1 MSKFSPPP
9 LPSPEKGPSDNR
21 DWFTLLMRSL
31 EDIVQD
37 LLSILVHGITIADN
51 VAGGYA
57 EIDVIGGIYPI
68 TFSVKTPRV
77 SSVQVAW
84 IKPFEAD
91 GTLTGGVTPLWE
103 HKGQLVKIS
112 LLTGL
117 TADKKYRIRFLYL
130 E

>member
-21 DWFTLLMRSL
+21 DWFILLMRSL

-37 LLSILVHGITIADN
+37 LLSILVHGITVKDN

-57 EIDVIGGIYPI
+57 EIDVVAGVYPVS
-68 TFSVKTPRV
+68 FSVKTRGV
-77 SSVQVAW
+77 SAVQVVSV
-84 IKPFEAD
+84 KPYEAT

-103 HKGQLVKIS
+103 YKGQLVKILS
-112 LLTGL
+112 LTGL

>member
-57 EIDVIGGIYPI
+57 EIDVIAGVYPVSFS
-68 TFSVKTPRV
+68 TKTRTVSAVQVVSVKPY
-77 SSVQVAW
+77 
-84 IKPFEAD
+84 EAG

-103 HKGQLVKIS
+103 YKGQLVKIS